1 LNLKTF
7 LQKHLDDVLTISG
20 AGLVI
25 GATAALS
32 VVAAVYVAGA
42 FLILAGVLIGIG
54 NARAAKQAA
63 EVKNDH
69 Q

>member
-1 LNLKTF
+1 MKTF
-7 LQKHLDDVLTISG
+7 LRKHLDDVLTVSG

-54 NARAAKQAA
+54 NARAVKQTA
-63 EVKNDH
+63 EVMDDH